1 MTPGSQANRLKPGD
15 DPVPEKIL
23 WLMGKLRHMNGEEH
37 AVLDRFP
44 SFGDGIRSSRKNDF
58 KIFVN

>member
-1 MTPGSQANRLKPGD
+1 LKPGD